1 MKMLLVNKNAVIYGA
16 GGAIG
21 GAVARAFAR
30 EGAKVFLVGRTL
42 ATLNMVAR
50 EISNAGGVVE
60 TAQVDALDELA
71 VENHLADVAS
81 KVGSIGVSFNAI
93 GLGDTQGAPLVEM
106 AQEHFA
112 LPIVTAMRTQFITAT
127 SAARHMAN
135 SGSGVILALTSQAGR
150 KPYPDVGGFGVA
162 CAAIE
167 GFCRQL
173 AIELGPQGIR
183 VVCIRSSG
191 SPDTPGVDEVFNRHA
206 DNAGISREAFEAGI
220 AEKTLLKRL
229 PRLAEVANA
238 AVLMASDRAS
248 AITGAIA
255 NVTCGEIVD

>member
-1 MKMLLVNKNAVIYGA
+1 MLLENKNAVIYGA

-50 EISNAGGVVE
+50 EISDAGGVVE